1 MEKKQIVN
9 SYTEV
14 LDALSNR
21 IGQTITPRD
30 LFEIGMGHIM
40 RIEDIQIHD
49 GWKILVDNVCNPNP
63 NAEVLVRSHGRN
75 AKGSDILL
83 EVLQS
88 VFDREFTIDP
98 SNNLGPNRILK
109 NAFNEEYQ
117 DYQISHVFEERT
129 NNPLLFTAPW
139 MVCYTPKIIDPFTGH
154 ETKGFP
160 GFRNEFIDWAFSVN
174 KEYIDEYNE
183 IIRPYWERL
192 KSVLNA
198 YSYEE
203 KFQKHMIATLAPI
216 LKDAEMLSK
225 TKRVDYYLTE
235 FKKI

>member
-1 MEKKQIVN
+1 MC
-9 SYTEV
+9 
-14 LDALSNR
+14 A
-21 IGQTITPRD
+21 
-30 LFEIGMGHIM
+30 
-40 RIEDIQIHD
+40 
-49 GWKILVDNVCNPNP
+49 ILVQM
-63 NAEVLVRSHGRN
+63 
-75 AKGSDILL
+75 L

-88 VFDREFTIDP
+88 VFNREFTIDP

-139 MVCYTPKIIDPFTGH
+139 MICYTPKIIDPFTGH

-160 GFRNEFIDWAFSVN
+160 GFRDEFIGWAFDVN

-183 IIRPYWERL
+183 IIQPYWKKL
-192 KSVLNA
+192 KSVLSAN
-198 YSYEE
+198 SYEE

-216 LKDAEMLSK
+216 LKEAESLSK
-225 TKRVDYYLTE
+225 TERVDYCQTE